1 VTPASLPVAI
11 MVGRGNEHESR
22 KVIPLMESIRV
33 KAPNRRGR
41 PRKRPER
48 VHADKNYDTFLVRLY
63 LQRRHVHANIPRR
76 SKKRRVGRP
85 TIFDKEALKKIRYT
99 VERFFSWIKSFRRID
114 TRYDRL
120 VEAFM
125 GFVRLG
131 CILILMREVVM
142 R

>member
-1 VTPASLPVAI
+1 MI
-11 MVGRGNEHESR
+11 GRGNEHESR
-22 KVIPLMESIRV
+22 KLFPLMEAIRI
-33 KAPNRRGR
+33 KAPHLRGR
-41 PRKRPER
+41 PRKIPGR

-63 LQRRHVHANIPRR
+63 LQRRHVHANIPKR
-76 SKKRRVGRP
+76 SKKKHVGRP
-85 TIFDKEALKKIRYT
+85 TIFDKKALKETRYT

-114 TRYDRL
+114 TRYDRSAD
-120 VEAFM
+120 AFM